1 MGIFDNVT
9 SMTINNKDVASLKIG
24 TTILWQKP
32 QPATK
37 IATSLTKSGN
47 YLYLRDENN
56 TALAQKPVKRYR
68 NGSLNSTLTTNGNG
82 RISYGSNYTYVYE
95 GDSTYEGCTYP

>member
-1 MGIFDNVT
+1 MALFDNVT

-32 QPATK
+32 SPPSK
-37 IATSLTKSGN
+37 IATHITKSGN
-47 YLYLRDENN
+47 YLYLYDSSNN
-56 TALAQKPVKRYR
+56 PISGASVEGWRNNKLQNTYTTNR
-68 NGSLNSTLTTNGNG
+68 NGRFTYNS
-82 RISYGSNYTYVYE
+82 RYNYIYN